1 MTCLVVIVAGATSA
15 SNEVSIEEEPDWDDE
30 ENIVKGLTCI
40 YIVGIE
46 DPVRA
51 EVG

>member
-1 MTCLVVIVAGATSA
+1 MSSFAHVAGSNTAI
-15 SNEVSIEEEPDWDDE
+15 NEVSIEEEPDWDDE
-30 ENIVKGLTCI
+30 DGIVRGLTCI

-46 DPVRA
+46 DPVRD

>member
-1 MTCLVVIVAGATSA
+1 MSSFAHVAGSNTAI
-15 SNEVSIEEEPDWDDE
+15 NEVSIEEEPDWDDE
-30 ENIVKGLTCI
+30 DSIVRGLTCI

-46 DPVRA
+46 DPVRD